1 MSADLP
7 EVGPLSQVL
16 RPYNPASW
24 FHPVG
29 IRKVLAKLEPRLP
42 DVTGMLFLTFTF
54 NPALFADPSLA
65 FETGRDRLRR
75 VFFKLRHGVE
85 WKGKTYLIDAPYCV
99 KVEFHANGWAHFHA
113 VFLTRRYVPGDL
125 LNALWELGRTN
136 VGRIRNKTFR
146 YLLKYV
152 TKGCD
157 LPAWVLG
164 RNRLRVFQS
173 SRGFYRPSTETP
185 AEEKPSESPGYKR
198 RQTTLGER
206 LESWRVSALLQHRDE
221 FRRITLGAPFM
232 ELLADLILPVALD
245 RRYLGNGH
253 VIIND
258 NHQLLPWIIQK
269 SKSAPADFM
278 CAA

>member
-1 MSADLP
+1 MTADLR
-7 EVGPLSQVL
+7 EVGPLSQIL

-75 VFFKLRHGVE
+75 IFHKLRKGVE
-85 WKGKTYLIDAPYCV
+85 WKGKTYRIDEPYCV
-99 KVEFHANGWAHFHA
+99 KVEFHQNGWAHFHV
-113 VFLTRRYVPGDL
+113 VFLTRRYLPGDL
-125 LNALWELGRTN
+125 LNHLWGFGRTN
-136 VGRIRNKTFR
+136 VRRIRNKTFH

-173 SRGFYRPSTETP
+173 SKGFYLPSTETP
-185 AEEKPSESPGYKR
+185 AEDKDSESPGYKR

-206 LESWRVSALLQHRDE
+206 LESWRKSALLQFRDE

-232 ELLADLILPVALD
+232 ERLADLILPVALEG
-245 RRYLGNGH
+245 RYLGNGH

-258 NHQLLPWIIQK
+258 SKDIIPWPIQNPK
-269 SKSAPADFM
+269 TSLADFM
-278 CAA
+278 SAA